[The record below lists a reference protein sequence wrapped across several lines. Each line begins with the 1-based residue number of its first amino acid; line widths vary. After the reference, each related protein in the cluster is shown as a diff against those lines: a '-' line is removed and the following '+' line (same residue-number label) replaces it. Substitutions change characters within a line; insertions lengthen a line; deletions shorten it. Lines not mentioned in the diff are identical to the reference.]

1 MSNHIGE
8 ICTGI
13 SKLKRLTIRPD
24 RLAVSILVG
33 VFSGC
38 TILTFAIQA
47 YNSQQSGIPNQVR
60 AVNPVTS
67 TLRANQEKTYGATQ
81 SLPGVVV
88 TLYPQ
93 GFEPKEITRPAG
105 TFLLIVNDYSRL
117 DSTSLRLENASGIQL
132 NGAASQKE
140 TPRWIRTQSLAQ
152 GEYILREENH
162 PQWVCEIHIT
172 N

>member
-1 MSNHIGE
+1 MSNHIAE
-8 ICTGI
+8 ICTGN
-13 SKLKRLTIRPD
+13 SKLKRLKIRPD
-24 RLAVSILVG
+24 RFAVSILVG
-33 VFSGC
+33 VFSCC

-47 YNSQQSGIPNQVR
+47 YNSQQAGIPNQVR
-60 AVNPVTS
+60 AVNLVTS
-67 TLRANQEKTYGATQ
+67 TLKADQVKPNGATQ
-81 SLPGVVV
+81 SLPGVVI
-88 TLYPQ
+88 TLHPQ

-117 DSTSLRLENASGIQL
+117 DSTSLRLESASGIQL

-140 TPRWIRTQSLAQ
+140 TPKWVQTQTLAQ